1 MQIFYSELIEKFHDV
16 LGTPKQLIE
25 ETFNK
30 PDATDIVISRYISIK
45 NFGDYYILI
54 IFDLDNKIVRFLNA
68 YKIYQKMMDGTD
80 ISKMKP
86 LEVLTE
92 FMNRYGIPKEI
103 SGFGEQKVF
112 VEKRL
117 KIFFGG
123 VLDIERYLEAA
134 KSMGY

>member
-1 MQIFYSELIEKFHDV
+1 MRIFYSELIEKFQDV
-16 LGTPKQLIE
+16 LGTPKELIE

-30 PDATDIVISRYISIK
+30 PDATDIVITRYISIK
-45 NFGDYYILI
+45 NFGDYYILV
-54 IFDLDNKIVRFLNA
+54 IFDLDDKAVRFLNA
-68 YKIYQKMMDGTD
+68 YRIYQRMMDGKD

-86 LEVLTE
+86 LEILTE

-112 VEKRL
+112 VEKTL
-117 KIFFGG
+117 KIFFSG

-134 KSMGY
+134 KSLGY